1 MAVRLKSIREKN
13 DLTQKKVADILGI
26 SKTNYNYFE
35 NEERIIPLKHLNN
48 YCNNFNVSMDYIF
61 GLTNKN
67 IVNKQN
73 VNLDYELVGK
83 RIRLIRE
90 FNNLTQCKLADLLNT
105 SQSTISS
112 YENGNTLILTS
123 FLYELCKRL
132 DVSMDYVT
140 GRSNVIKR
148 FNSDKNY

>member
-1 MAVRLKSIREKN
+1 MAIRIKIVREKN

-48 YCNNFNVSMDYIF
+48 YCNLFNTSMDYIF
-61 GLTNKN
+61 NLTTEN
-67 IVNKQN
+67 IVNKN
-73 VNLDYELVGK
+73 EVILDQMLIGK
-83 RIRLIRE
+83 RIKEIRK
-90 FNNLTQCKLADLLNT
+90 NNKLTQKQLADLLNT

-132 DVSMDYVT
+132 DVSMDYIT

-148 FNSDKNY
+148 FELGND

>member
-1 MAVRLKSIREKN
+1 MAVKIKLIREKN

-35 NEERIIPLKHLNN
+35 NEERIIPLRHLNN
-48 YCNNFNVSMDYIF
+48 YCNLFNTSMDYIF
-61 GLTNKN
+61 NLSKENIINKSN
-67 IVNKQN
+67 IKLDQKLIGNRIKEIRMNNK
-73 VNLDYELVGK
+73 
-83 RIRLIRE
+83 
-90 FNNLTQCKLADLLNT
+90 LTQKQLAKLLNT

-132 DVSMDYVT
+132 NVSMDYIT

-148 FNSDKNY
+148 FDINDE